1 MKPLTTKTF
10 NPSKITFDKA
20 YDKQAKDFQYKTVSF
35 KYHGGEMPPIRIDGN
50 FRVFKFE
57 NKNKGGV
64 PTYSMAIKCNEESH
78 SFFNSINATIATQ
91 IARILRYRTQDF
103 KLVKGNKYGSTVF
116 VKIHLKKSGKP
127 SCLISKGKRKEV
139 IELDD

>member
-1 MKPLTTKTF
+1 MKPLTIKTF

-35 KYHGGEMPPIRIDGN
+35 EYDGGAMPPIRIDGN

-57 NKNKGGV
+57 NKNKVGV
-64 PTYSMAIKCNEESH
+64 PTYSMVIKCNEKSH

-91 IARILRYRTQDF
+91 IA
-103 KLVKGNKYGSTVF
+103 
-116 VKIHLKKSGKP
+116 
-127 SCLISKGKRKEV
+127 
-139 IELDD
+139 